1 MSETKKRVFFTQVVS
16 LIVVISILYGKIIR
30 SLSRNFF
37 LQRERVF
44 TKIFVLLCGSTSA
57 VLIKIYSYIEFF
69 PNNHII
75 HTLTHTQICSLII
88 CVRMCIIRCVN

>member
-75 HTLTHTQICSLII
+75 HTQICSLII